1 MIRRDEVETLVI
13 AVVADTFSVAPAD
26 IGQATTAADVDG
38 WDSLSHTVLMVRLQ
52 KRLGISISERIA
64 ARAQTV
70 GELVE
75 SIRGQIPPDTAP

>member
-1 MIRRDEVETLVI
+1 MIRRDDVESLVI
-13 AVVADTFSVAPAD
+13 AVIADTFSVAPAD
-26 IGQATTAADVDG
+26 IGDATTASDIDG

-52 KRLGISISERIA
+52 KRLGIAISERIA

-75 SIRGQIPPDTAP
+75 AIRAQIPPGTAS